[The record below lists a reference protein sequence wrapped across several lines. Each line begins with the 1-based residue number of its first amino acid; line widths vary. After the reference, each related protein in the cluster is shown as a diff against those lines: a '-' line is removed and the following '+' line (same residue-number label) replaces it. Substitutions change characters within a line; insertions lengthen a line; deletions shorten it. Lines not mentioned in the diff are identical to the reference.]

1 MSADAIDKDE
11 QLKTLESMLEES
23 VETIDVHQEA
33 QELKNIFTHAGT
45 HEEIT
50 SASCKLAAAKK
61 GGKSAPS
68 PAAAAV
74 AIVPVE
80 PNPTFAIKKKPN

>member
-11 QLKTLESMLEES
+11 QLKTLKSMLEES